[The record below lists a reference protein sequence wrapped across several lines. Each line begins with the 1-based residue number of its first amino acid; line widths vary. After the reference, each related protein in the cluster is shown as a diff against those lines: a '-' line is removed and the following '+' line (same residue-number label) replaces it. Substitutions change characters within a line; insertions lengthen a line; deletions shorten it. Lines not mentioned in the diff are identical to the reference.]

1 MPAQKNET
9 ASCSGNTCVSS
20 CASPAFKCPGS
31 PYCWK
36 LEYGCDACVSPYVWR
51 DATANDHVCVTP
63 EERAVVSQDN
73 AQYTMVAQVCNS
85 PLVWREATPDD
96 RRCVTEEIRTRTR
109 NQNEAGRTRTAVASG
124 MP

>member
-1 MPAQKNET
+1 
-9 ASCSGNTCVSS
+9 
-20 CASPAFKCPGS
+20 
-31 PYCWK
+31 
-36 LEYGCDACVSPYVWR
+36 
-51 DATANDHVCVTP
+51 
-63 EERAVVSQDN
+63 
-73 AQYTMVAQVCNS
+73 MVAQVCNS